1 MNLLHCLEMQED
13 SLIEVFVTSASYE
26 QWVAAI
32 EGLTAGGFILGMKHH
47 DSDVPVDLDP
57 EMFNEGDS
65 VDYLLSVQVGR
76 QSWTTQFYSLTL
88 IDFQGDPRSVRTERD
103 IADVAEF
110 MRVISEATGRAVSL
124 SSETL
129 DYANATAY
137 MTVTANGAPDGPTG
151 PGAQRSARQARRI
164 ER

>member
-1 MNLLHCLEMQED
+1 MTHAEYLNLLQFLKMQED

-32 EGLTAGGFILGMKHH
+32 EGLAVGGFILGMKHF
-47 DSDVPVDLDP
+47 DSDVPVDLNP
-57 EMFNEGDS
+57 EMFNEGDN

-76 QSWTTQFYSLTL
+76 QSWTTQFYSSTL
-88 IDFQGDPRSVRTERD
+88 IDFQGDPRSIHTEKD
-103 IADVAEF
+103 VADVVEF
-110 MRVISEATGRAVSL
+110 MRVISEATGQTVHL

-137 MTVTANGAPDGPTG
+137 MTVAANGAPDG
-151 PGAQRSARQARRI
+151 SS
-164 ER
+164 